1 MLKTI
6 KQQVYDVIQY
16 SQNIPDPQ
24 VDDLID
30 KWLEAKRDFIEV
42 FGGTIWEDPYPVT
55 FSITKEIKDARTE
68 EFIRYILDEYGYTSL
83 AEFVKRNKD
92 KGIIWFFESCDLN
105 VLEQLRVI
113 WKLKNAGWFEGV
125 KAVLIGRPLNTTPL
139 FDYDYKQANYEHLKD
154 LNVPVVIDL
163 DIGHTSPNWTIVN
176 GANTHF
182 TFDGKKAKKEKK
194 PSRLSLFANEEK
206 MAPPPKYDI
215 SKKESSFI
223 RR

>member
-1 MLKTI
+1 MKLNLFDISLNDGPVNFDNYVTTLIGLSIDSLNKISMRVDNAKTNLTETNQFS
-6 KQQVYDVIQY
+6 K
-16 SQNIPDPQ
+16 
-24 VDDLID
+24 
-30 KWLEAKRDFIEV
+30 EV
-42 FGGTIWEDPYPVT
+42 
-55 FSITKEIKDARTE
+55 KD
-68 EFIRYILDEYGYTSL
+68 
-83 AEFVKRNKD
+83 FVKRNKD

-176 GANTHF
+176 GATTHF
-182 TFDGKKAKKEKK
+182 TFDGKKAKIMFE
-194 PSRLSLFANEEK
+194 
-206 MAPPPKYDI
+206 
-215 SKKESSFI
+215 
-223 RR
+223 